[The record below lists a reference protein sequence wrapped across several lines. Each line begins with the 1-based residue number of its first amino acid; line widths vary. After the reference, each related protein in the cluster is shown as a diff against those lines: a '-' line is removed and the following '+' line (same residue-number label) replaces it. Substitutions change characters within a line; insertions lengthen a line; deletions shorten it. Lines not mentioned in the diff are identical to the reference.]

1 MNKILVVALD
11 LTEHDLTLIRYAKQ
25 LESHYNIGHIHF
37 IHNIKVSE
45 LDELLTEM
53 LADIQIV
60 PIIQRNLNN
69 KVQQI
74 FQDQSS
80 YTLTLLEGDNTEFG
94 INEWVKDQKEPAT
107 ILLGWKSTEN
117 GTGAMAQKLIRLS
130 QADVLLVP
138 KECTFGID
146 RILIPSD
153 FSPTFS
159 RVKHKVDALGVQ
171 QVQVLKVYNIPSVFF
186 PFIDDQET
194 QLKAE
199 KLAKTQYAELSKKLN
214 VPPTW
219 QLKMQ
224 YRKTKSVADIIAR
237 ESKLF
242 QANLVVLA
250 AKGSNS
256 IPSIFLGST
265 TNELI
270 NKEPFQ
276 AAIYVVK

>member
-11 LTEHDLTLIRYAKQ
+11 LTDHDHTLIRYAKQ
-25 LESHYNIGHIHF
+25 LQSHYNIGHIHF

-53 LADIQIV
+53 LEDIQIA
-60 PIIQRNLNN
+60 PIIQRNLEH

-74 FQDQSS
+74 FHDETT

-94 INEWVKDQKEPAT
+94 INEWVKTHKETAT
-107 ILLGWKSTEN
+107 ILLGWKTAEN

-130 QADVLLVP
+130 QADILLVP
-138 KECTFGID
+138 KEHTFAIE
-146 RILIPSD
+146 RLLIPSD
-153 FSPTFS
+153 FSATFS
-159 RVKHKVDALGVQ
+159 KVKIKVEKLGAQ

-186 PFIDDQET
+186 PFIDDEAT

-199 KLAKTQYAELSKKLN
+199 KLAKTQYAEFSKKLN
-214 VPPTW
+214 IPPTW
-219 QLKMQ
+219 QLKTQ
-224 YRKTKSVADIIAR
+224 YRKEKSVADIIAR
-237 ESKLF
+237 ESRLF

-270 NKEPFQ
+270 NKEPFH

>member
-11 LTEHDLTLIRYAKQ
+11 LTDHDHTLIGYAKQ
-25 LESHYNIGHIHF
+25 LQSHYNIKHIHF

-45 LDELLTEM
+45 LDELLTEI
-53 LADIQIV
+53 LADVQIV
-60 PIIQRNLNN
+60 PIIQRNLEN

-107 ILLGWKSTEN
+107 ILLGWKSAEN

-138 KECTFGID
+138 KDSTFGID

-159 RVKHKVDALGVQ
+159 RVKNKVDALGGQ
-171 QVQVLKVYNIPSVFF
+171 QVQVLKVYHIPSVFF
-186 PFIDDQET
+186 PFINDEAT

-214 VPPTW
+214 IAPTW
-219 QLKMQ
+219 QLKTQ
-224 YRKTKSVADIIAR
+224 YRKEKSVADIIAR
-237 ESKLF
+237 ESRLF
-242 QANLVVLA
+242 RADLVVLA

-276 AAIYVVK
+276 SAIYVVK